1 MSGIDAAAGGVSPAN
16 DQGLGIVRQFV
27 ALVRTGRAYD
37 VRNRVFTAQL
47 ETFRAMLAP
56 LFAESGEVVLVL
68 LDQDLYL
75 NGTRVPVQSS
85 NFRLYQQAVHEFRR
99 RDIAGLCLRG
109 DREEEMVRF
118 FRIFLA
124 GDCPSGRGLLAA
136 CQAEGLHDVLP
147 AIRASSEDA
156 TDAAADGA
164 EARSAIHAEVEEI
177 LAEAAAAQGA
187 GDAGPGAPGGA
198 GGVGGGG
205 DGTGSGAGTI
215 GAARP
220 DRRASPAGAA
230 PKSYGFAL
238 TAARSLLTPTAL
250 QRGVEVRH
258 AKRVVQ
264 PLVTDAQSREP
275 IVLGLSALTHH
286 DEYTYAHAANVCLL
300 SVAIGHEFEMDRASL
315 TDLGVAALLCDAG
328 KVEVREPSDVPRHP
342 VEGLKLI
349 ARHTALNATTLRS
362 MRVALE
368 HHMGEDGAGYP
379 AGNPGLAPSLFSRI
393 VTAAD
398 CYVSLV
404 GHRSAMGRNVTP
416 HQALGMM
423 LGRLR
428 ARFDTGVLWALVNV
442 LGFYPPGQQVLLDDG
457 SVAVVLAPDRDDLA
471 RPHVRLVR
479 AAGASELSDPPP
491 EYRPIPP
498 ERCVRRALRTE
509 EFIELRPAA

>member
-1 MSGIDAAAGGVSPAN
+1 VNPVN

-37 VRNRVFTAQL
+37 VRNRVFAAQL
-47 ETFRAMLAP
+47 DTFRALLAP
-56 LFAESGEVVLVL
+56 LLAERGEVVLVL

-75 NGTRVPVQSS
+75 NGTRVPFQSS
-85 NFRLYQQAVHEFRR
+85 NFRLYQQAVQEFHK
-99 RDIAGLCLRG
+99 RDIAGLRLLG
-109 DREEEMVRF
+109 GNEEEMLRF

-124 GDCPSGRGLLAA
+124 ADCPPGRGLLAA
-136 CQAEGLHDVLP
+136 CHAEGLHDVLP

-164 EARSAIHAEVEEI
+164 ETRSSARAEVEEI
-177 LAEAAAAQGA
+177 LADVAEGQDT
-187 GDAGPGAPGGA
+187 GDAGPGGPGGT
-198 GGVGGGG
+198 GSTDGGG
-205 DGTGSGAGTI
+205 DGTGSGAGSS
-215 GAARP
+215 GAAGA

-230 PKSYGFAL
+230 PKNYGFAL
-238 TAARSLLTPTAL
+238 TAARSLLTTTAL

-300 SVAIGHEFEMDRASL
+300 SVAIGYEFEMDRASL

-328 KVEVREPSDVPRHP
+328 KVEVREPSDVPHHP

-349 ARHTALNATTLRS
+349 ARHTGLNATTLRS

-379 AGNPGLAPSLFSRI
+379 TGNPGLAPSLFSRI
-393 VTAAD
+393 VSAAD

-428 ARFDTGVLWALVNV
+428 PRFDAGVLWALVNV

-457 SVAVVLAPDRDDLA
+457 SVALVLAPDRDDLA

-479 AAGASELSDPPP
+479 APGASELPDPPP

-498 ERCVRRALRTE
+498 ERRVRRALRTE